1 MTVFCA
7 FEIGAN
13 VIRCAGSG
21 ASHQRRG
28 LMATRILFIFFAGAV
43 LPATAM
49 LHPVALRTTAAFP
62 RSRAIHAII
71 DPSVDALAASTTAAE
86 VAVAASE
93 VSVLDVLV
101 GPLCGL
107 AFLLLYSFI
116 SVSPAWESEQRRR
129 RISWPARDEPL
140 NQRFR
145 DERLMRNIEAYT
157 QRPRSLEDAIRS
169 ANSPAEL
176 LRNNRRFGVVKD
188 AEPMDVEDGF
198 YPDEWQ

>member
-1 MTVFCA
+1 M
-7 FEIGAN
+7 
-13 VIRCAGSG
+13 
-21 ASHQRRG
+21 AS
-28 LMATRILFIFFAGAV
+28 ILFIFAGSV
-43 LPATAM
+43 LPAAAM
-49 LHPVALRTTAAFP
+49 LHPVALRTTALRTTAAVP